1 MGWSEEDEEEGS
13 EEGEEEEEGSE
24 EGEEEEGGEE
34 SEEEEIEFKLPP
46 ALQRQFLASDDE
58 EPEKQQTGIYVSHW
72 LVIFTPSLGIS
83 DRAWGRKKKTFYA
96 VEGESYKW

>member
-13 EEGEEEEEGSE
+13 EEEEEEE
-24 EGEEEEGGEE
+24 GEE

-58 EPEKQQTGIYVSHW
+58 EPEKQQTGIYVSFCIYS
-72 LVIFTPSLGIS
+72 LVGDIYPFSRNIGQGLGSKEEDILCS
-83 DRAWGRKKKTFYA
+83 
-96 VEGESYKW
+96 